1 MLANV
6 PVNVNENGN
15 GNDNENEKRAHSGRG
30 AADGFDRF
38 WASYPR
44 RVGKKDAVAVW
55 KKIGPDDTLV
65 DRIVAGVE
73 RWNESDGVKPAAVP
87 PAAKDYGDGDDFL
100 GGDDHE

>member
-1 MLANV
+1 M
-6 PVNVNENGN
+6 
-15 GNDNENEKRAHSGRG
+15 
-30 AADGFDRF
+30 
-38 WASYPR
+38 
-44 RVGKKDAVAVW
+44 AVW

-65 DRIVAGVE
+65 DRNVAGVE